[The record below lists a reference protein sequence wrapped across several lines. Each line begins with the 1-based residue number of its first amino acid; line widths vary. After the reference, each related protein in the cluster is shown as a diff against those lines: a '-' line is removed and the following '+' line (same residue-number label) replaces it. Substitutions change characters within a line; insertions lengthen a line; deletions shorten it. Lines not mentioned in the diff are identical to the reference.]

1 MKKILLPT
9 DFSENSLNAIHYAL
23 QLFKNEFCEFYIL
36 NVQKASSFV
45 SDDLMTLKPSE
56 SIYEALIESSK
67 AQIDNL
73 IKHLIVLHN
82 NKSHEFISRVDYD
95 NFINAIN
102 QIVSTEE
109 IDLIIMGTKGSSN
122 VEKVLFGS
130 NTIRV
135 MQRGS
140 CPVLSIPGGYKFSA
154 LDHIAFT
161 SNYHTKYIPKDLSPL
176 IQLAN
181 QQQSKIDILHLQEL
195 EYLTE
200 KQETNKA
207 FLDAY
212 FSNIDHKF
220 IELDHTNLFKSISNY
235 IKINN
240 VGLLAMMSKKHSFL
254 ERLFTKHT
262 VETFAFN
269 LDIPF
274 LDMENKGDLY

>member
-95 NFINAIN
+95 NFIDAIN
-102 QIVSTEE
+102 QIVSTEH

-140 CPVLSIPGGYKFSA
+140 CPVLSIPSNYKFKP
-154 LDHIAFT
+154 LVHMAFT
-161 SNYHTKYIPKDLSPL
+161 SNYHTKYNPKDLSPL
-176 IQLAN
+176 IKLAN
-181 QQQSKIDILHLQEL
+181 QQHCKIDILHLQEL

-274 LDMENKGDLY
+274 LVMENKGDLY